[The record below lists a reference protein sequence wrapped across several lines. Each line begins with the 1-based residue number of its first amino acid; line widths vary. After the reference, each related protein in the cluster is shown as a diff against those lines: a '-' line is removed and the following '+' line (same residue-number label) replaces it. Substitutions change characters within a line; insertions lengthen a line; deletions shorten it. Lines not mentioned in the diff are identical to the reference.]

1 MSKSIMVFEIYNL
14 DTKETF
20 YVQNKEQFCLEN
32 NLTRR
37 LLDRTRAGER
47 THHKRY
53 VLRRGRHQFI
63 ESDDGDKYLYGTTLR
78 GYVITVVE
86 SHKSDKD
93 LVDKELTTA
102 YKKIQRLQ
110 DSLRIARKINREQH
124 RQMSITDDFIDTI
137 VEILDSKKQFK
148 RGKYKETQQ
157 CNKTLVIQLSD
168 LHFGKVVD
176 LPHNKFNFEVA
187 RKRLINYANEI
198 ISYSKA
204 LGIENSIVC
213 FTGDMTNLDSH
224 FDSLLTNES
233 NRANNFVTALDIMSE
248 FLDILSENLNVKC
261 VGVVGNESRI
271 RTSEYQSNN
280 DKIASNNFDTL
291 LFKVLKRTHK
301 HIGWIGECDKLNEVI
316 CVQGKNILLTHGD
329 KIKHTQDGVLKLKYR
344 IMEQINKKI
353 DYVIF
358 GHIHSTLITPSYSRS
373 GSLVSA
379 DEYSSNGLNISDSVA
394 SQNIYIIDK
403 NKITAIEIK
412 L

>member
-20 YVQNKEQFCLEN
+20 YVQNKEQFCLEH

-53 VLRRGRHQFI
+53 VLRQGKFQFI
-63 ESDDGDKYLYGTTLR
+63 ESDDGDKYVYGTTLR
-78 GYVITVVE
+78 GYIIPVVE
-86 SHKSDKD
+86 QRKSEEE
-93 LVDKELTTA
+93 LVDKELA
-102 YKKIQRLQ
+102 IANRKIQKLQ
-110 DSLRIARKINREQH
+110 DQVRILRKINREQN
-124 RQMSITDDFIDTI
+124 RQMSISDDFIETV
-137 VEILDSKKQFK
+137 VELLDNKKVWNK
-148 RGKYKETQQ
+148 GKYQQPKEAD
-157 CNKTLVIQLSD
+157 KTLLIQLSD

-176 LPHNKFNFEVA
+176 LPHNKFNFLVA
-187 RKRLINYANEI
+187 RERLIKYAQEI
-198 ISYSKA
+198 IRYTKSFN
-204 LGIENSIVC
+204 ITNSVVC

-248 FLDILSENLNVKC
+248 FLDILSDNLNVKC
-261 VGVVGNESRI
+261 IGVIGNESRI
-271 RTSEYQSNN
+271 RTTEYQSNN

-301 HIGWIGECDKLNEVI
+301 HIGWIGECDKLNDVI
-316 CVQGKNILLTHGD
+316 CIQGKNILLTHGD
-329 KIKHTQDGVLKLKYR
+329 KIKHTKDEVLKLKYR
-344 IMEQINKKI
+344 IMEQIGNKI

-358 GHIHSTLITPSYSRS
+358 GHIHSTLITSNYARS
-373 GSLVSA
+373 SSIVGS
-379 DEYSSNGLNISDSVA
+379 DEYSSNNLNISESVVA
-394 SQNIYIIDK
+394 QNIYIVDD
-403 NKITAIEIK
+403 KITPIEIK